1 MASRWSFTTEP
12 GVFYELA
19 ELGHLYPGNKVATQP
34 HLALIPGKEY
44 PSDDASSPDQ
54 RDWVRFAAYVK
65 WLNENSPDNVV
76 YKVLYLTRH
85 GFGYHNKKH
94 AEVGTVEWD
103 VQELKKRQSR
113 VSFMNGD
120 DKETWFDAH
129 LTEVGIQQA
138 HDLNT
143 FWTNLIATDGAPLP
157 QTLFTSPLARCL
169 QTTQYIFGPLME
181 AHQRPFRPIVK
192 ELIRERMTLHTC
204 DFRRPASWIRE
215 NYPAYALEPGFAE
228 EDTFGRDGHAETDA
242 EHVARKQKALEEV
255 WDEDGCGAVVSLT
268 VHSYAIRAIQ
278 EACGGRTCLTREG
291 TSMAILVRGERSL
304 EVILATVIN
313 PRGPDDGSTPE
324 EVRLRNKSGADVSLA
339 GWRIENRSGNAF
351 RLPDDA
357 TLQANGGEA
366 TFKIHGVALT
376 NKGGTIVLKNASG
389 AVVDSVTYSE
399 EQAEKEGE
407 MVDFERDR

>member
-1 MASRWSFTTEP
+1 MTSRWTFTTEP
-12 GVFYELA
+12 EVFYELA
-19 ELGHLYPGNKVATQP
+19 DLGPLYPGNKVVTQP

-44 PSDDASSPDQ
+44 PSDDPSSPDQ

-65 WLNENSPDNVV
+65 WLNENSAENVV

-103 VQELKKRQSR
+103 SR

-138 HDLNT
+138 HDLNA
-143 FWTNLIATDGAPLP
+143 FWTDLIATDGAPLP

-181 AHQRPFRPIVK
+181 SHGRPFQPVVK

-228 EDTFGRDGHAETDA
+228 EDAFGRDGHAETDA
-242 EHVARKQKALEEV
+242 EHVARKQRALEQV
-255 WDEDGCGAVVSLT
+255 WDDAGCGEVVSLT
-268 VHSYAIRAIQ
+268 VHSVSKMSFCRAIN
-278 EACGGRTCLTREG
+278 AKSYNNTDSCL
-291 TSMAILVRGERSL
+291 
-304 EVILATVIN
+304 
-313 PRGPDDGSTPE
+313 
-324 EVRLRNKSGADVSLA
+324 
-339 GWRIENRSGNAF
+339 
-351 RLPDDA
+351 
-357 TLQANGGEA
+357 
-366 TFKIHGVALT
+366 
-376 NKGGTIVLKNASG
+376 AS
-389 AVVDSVTYSE
+389 
-399 EQAEKEGE
+399 
-407 MVDFERDR
+407 